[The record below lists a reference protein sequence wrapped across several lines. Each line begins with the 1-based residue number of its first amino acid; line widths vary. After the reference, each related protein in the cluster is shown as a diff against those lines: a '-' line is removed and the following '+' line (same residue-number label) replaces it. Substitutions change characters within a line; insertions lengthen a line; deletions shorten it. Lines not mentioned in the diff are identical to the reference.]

1 MRKFN
6 TRSTALA
13 AASALAIAAGF
24 AGAAT
29 AQNATTTL
37 RGAVYDG
44 ATAEAGAQVTATEV
58 ATGYVARA
66 RVGADGRYVFSGLRP
81 GTYRVQ
87 VTSADGQT
95 AEETWARSARS
106 IWTSPPLRPRPRPAA
121 RPSWATSS

>member
-24 AGAAT
+24 AGAAS

-66 RVGADGRYVFSGLRP
+66 RVGAD
-81 GTYRVQ
+81 
-87 VTSADGQT
+87 
-95 AEETWARSARS
+95 RS
-106 IWTSPPLRPRPRPAA
+106 
-121 RPSWATSS
+121 